1 MNISTRQLQA
11 FLHLARLK
19 SFTRAAERL
28 HITQAGLSAMIRDI
42 ESQLGCRLFDR
53 TTRVVTLTEAGERLV
68 PSAERML
75 AEFSDA
81 CLNLGMATARARRIL
96 SVAVAPV
103 VAASFLP
110 EVCEHFAALRPD
122 ASVRLRDVTKD
133 RIPGM
138 VERGEVDVGFSAYMT
153 PLAGIEC
160 VELFKCQLLC
170 VARPGVLRMTGG
182 GADGLPDTR
191 WDALPALPVLASVAS
206 DETQVLIDAHLA
218 AIGRGDEDRPSYESM
233 HTIIAMAGAGFGIG
247 IVPSFALHTCQRLGV
262 EVARLCD
269 PVVELGF
276 YRISR
281 KGRELPEVVAPF
293 VASLVAVAQRMGVAA
308 VGWA

>member
-1 MNISTRQLQA
+1 LQA

-19 SFTRAAERL
+19 SFTRAAEQL
-28 HITQAGLSAMIRDI
+28 HITQAGLSAMIRDV
-42 ESQLGCRLFDR
+42 EQQLDCRLFDR

-81 CLNLGMATARARRIL
+81 CLSLGMATARARRIL

-110 EVCEHFAALRPD
+110 EVCEYFSSLQPD

-153 PLAGIEC
+153 PLAGIEF
-160 VELFKCQLLC
+160 VELFKCHLLC
-170 VARPGVLRMTGG
+170 VARPGVLTMSGTD
-182 GADGLPDTR
+182 ADGLPATR
-191 WDALPALPVLASVAS
+191 WDSLPALPILASVAT
-206 DETQVLIDAHLA
+206 DQTQVLIDTHLA
-218 AIGRGDEDRPSYESM
+218 AIGRSHEERPTYECM
-233 HTIIAMAGAGFGIG
+233 QTIIAMAAAGFGVST
-247 IVPSFALHTCQRLGV
+247 VPSFCLPTCRRMGV
-262 EVARLCD
+262 EVARLHG

-276 YRISR
+276 NRVSR
-281 KGRELPEVVAPF
+281 KGRELPEMVAPF
-293 VASLVAVAQRMGVAA
+293 VEALVTVAGRMGV
-308 VGWA
+308 WAG